1 MDMNERIFDF
11 HRAVSVGNFKKIKKF
26 YEEGGE
32 AALNDNLKYAMG
44 ATWIIPLPLVVA
56 FQNGYYDIAR
66 LLIANGAD
74 LDAYCKKKHTTPREL
89 MPKDFVLEEVRTP
102 DIIKD
107 FLWKVRD
114 GKLEEVKAF
123 MDNAPNTVLNENL
136 VIKNKLY
143 PLPLAL
149 AFKKNRREMA
159 RFLIARGADTEAYCN
174 KLEKNVKDLIPK
186 DF

>member
-1 MDMNERIFDF
+1 MNERIFDF
-11 HRAVSVGNFKKIKKF
+11 HRSVGAGSFRRVKEFFDKGN
-26 YEEGGE
+26 E
-32 AALNDNLKYAMG
+32 AALNDNLRYAMG

-66 LLIANGAD
+66 LLIKNGAD
-74 LDAYCKKKHTTPREL
+74 LDAYCYKNHITPRDL
-89 MPKDFVLEEVRTP
+89 MPKDFVLEEVKTP

>member
-1 MDMNERIFDF
+1 
-11 HRAVSVGNFKKIKKF
+11 
-26 YEEGGE
+26 
-32 AALNDNLKYAMG
+32 
-44 ATWIIPLPLVVA
+44 
-56 FQNGYYDIAR
+56 
-66 LLIANGAD
+66 
-74 LDAYCKKKHTTPREL
+74 

>member
-1 MDMNERIFDF
+1 MNERTFDF
-11 HRAVSVGNFKKIKKF
+11 HRSVGAGSFRRVKEFFDKN
-26 YEEGGE
+26 ERAPG
-32 AALNDNLKYAMG
+32 LNKNLQYAMG

-56 FQNGYYDIAR
+56 FQNGYYDVAR
-66 LLIANGAD
+66 LLIKNGAD
-74 LDAYCKKKHTTPREL
+74 LDAYCYKNHITPREL
-89 MPKDFVLEEVRTP
+89 RPKDFVLEEVRTP

-123 MDNAPNTVLNENL
+123 LDNAPNTVLNENL
-136 VIKNKLY
+136 IIRNKLY

-159 RFLIARGADTEAYCN
+159 RFLIAHGADIEAYCN
-174 KLEKNVKDLIPK
+174 KLEKNVKDLMPK